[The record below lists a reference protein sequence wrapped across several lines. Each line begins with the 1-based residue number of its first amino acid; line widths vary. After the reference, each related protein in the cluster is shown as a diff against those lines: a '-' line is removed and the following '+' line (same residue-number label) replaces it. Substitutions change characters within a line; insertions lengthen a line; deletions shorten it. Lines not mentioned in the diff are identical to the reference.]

1 MKKEEN
7 EDFDIQH
14 RLLIEEEEIDEDE
27 LPLEIQ
33 KAIRA
38 FDIKLD
44 RFEETND
51 ARLFLE
57 LQQDDVAIADDIQTF
72 IEDGESD
79 EDDEDDSYADDAD
92 DADDDDD
99 DEDDEDDNSK
109 ATQQSQVTQTATLTD
124 IEKLVLENIK
134 ENKISVEKLQQILK
148 REPDYPNQIIGKIRL
163 RKLYLKPFYEAF

>member
-1 MKKEEN
+1 MKEEN

-79 EDDEDDSYADDAD
+79 EDDEDDSYADD
-92 DADDDDD
+92 DDDDD
-99 DEDDEDDNSK
+99 DDEDDNSK

>member
-92 DADDDDD
+92 DDDD

>member
-1 MKKEEN
+1 MKEEN

-44 RFEETND
+44 KFEETND

-57 LQQDDVAIADDIQTF
+57 LQQDDVAIADDIQTL

-92 DADDDDD
+92 D
-99 DEDDEDDNSK
+99 DEDDYSK

>member
-1 MKKEEN
+1 MKEEN

>member
-1 MKKEEN
+1 MKEEN

-44 RFEETND
+44 KFEETND

-79 EDDEDDSYADDAD
+79 EDDEDDSYADD
-92 DADDDDD
+92 D
-99 DEDDEDDNSK
+99 DEDEDNNSQSK
-109 ATQQSQVTQTATLTD
+109 ATQTATLTD

-134 ENKISVEKLQQILK
+134 ENKISIEKLQQILK

>member
-1 MKKEEN
+1 M
-7 EDFDIQH
+7 
-14 RLLIEEEEIDEDE
+14 LIEEEEIDEDE

-79 EDDEDDSYADDAD
+79 EDDEDDSYADD
-92 DADDDDD
+92 DDDDD
-99 DEDDEDDNSK
+99 DDEDDNSK

>member
-33 KAIRA
+33 KAIRT

-79 EDDEDDSYADDAD
+79 EDDEDDSYADD
-92 DADDDDD
+92 DDDDD
-99 DEDDEDDNSK
+99 DDDDEDDNSK

>member
-1 MKKEEN
+1 MKEEN

-44 RFEETND
+44 KFEETND

-72 IEDGESD
+72 IEDSESEDD
-79 EDDEDDSYADDAD
+79 EDEDDSYV
-92 DADDDDD
+92 
-99 DEDDEDDNSK
+99 DEEEEET
-109 ATQQSQVTQTATLTD
+109 TQGQAQIQQQANNQISDL
-124 IEKLVLENIK
+124 EKLVIGNLK

-163 RKLYLKPFYEAF
+163 RKLYLKPFYEVF

>member
-44 RFEETND
+44 KFEETND

-92 DADDDDD
+92 DDDDDD
-99 DEDDEDDNSK
+99 DDNSK

>member
-1 MKKEEN
+1 MKEEN

-33 KAIRA
+33 KAIRT

-79 EDDEDDSYADDAD
+79 EDDEDDSYADD
-92 DADDDDD
+92 DDDDD
-99 DEDDEDDNSK
+99 DDEDDNSK

>member
-44 RFEETND
+44 KFEETND

-79 EDDEDDSYADDAD
+79 EDDEDDSYAD

>member
-1 MKKEEN
+1 MKEEN

-92 DADDDDD
+92 DDD
-99 DEDDEDDNSK
+99 DDEDDNSK